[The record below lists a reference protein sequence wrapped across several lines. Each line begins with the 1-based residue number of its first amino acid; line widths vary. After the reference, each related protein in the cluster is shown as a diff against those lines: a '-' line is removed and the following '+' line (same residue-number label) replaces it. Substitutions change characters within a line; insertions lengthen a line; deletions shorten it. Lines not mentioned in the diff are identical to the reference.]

1 MENMLAQIKNMDN
14 VTVYANSLY
23 KNLEDSRLSLRG
35 IKKISYTGFSVVYRF
50 FRLLYYFYFPNKKC
64 EYFRKNMNIFGGFE
78 RLLIRRTFSFSKKSN
93 GWTISRL
100 IRRVMNNTE

>member
-50 FRLLYYFYFPNKKC
+50 FRLL
-64 EYFRKNMNIFGGFE
+64 
-78 RLLIRRTFSFSKKSN
+78 
-93 GWTISRL
+93 
-100 IRRVMNNTE
+100 

>member
-50 FRLLYYFYFPNKKC
+50 FRLLYTKF
-64 EYFRKNMNIFGGFE
+64 
-78 RLLIRRTFSFSKKSN
+78 
-93 GWTISRL
+93 
-100 IRRVMNNTE
+100 

>member
-35 IKKISYTGFSVVYRF
+35 IKKISYSVTFYSLSDTYF
-50 FRLLYYFYFPNKKC
+50 LYHDH
-64 EYFRKNMNIFGGFE
+64 
-78 RLLIRRTFSFSKKSN
+78 
-93 GWTISRL
+93 
-100 IRRVMNNTE
+100 